1 MKRSALGTRATF
13 FTALAFVLL
22 LSSGAAFAV
31 LGAFNVPYGGAFTLT
46 PDATVPT
53 NVLFEARAVGLA
65 TFGNSSLGIR
75 ATFDTTVN
83 PNTISNGQFVLT
95 AANGDQAYG
104 VITGG
109 ANTIDAYG
117 FSRMRGN
124 YRFTGGTGKFTG
136 VRGSG
141 TWTGISRTNEA
152 SRGLLQFSFNGTI
165 GN

>member
-1 MKRSALGTRATF
+1 MKRSALGPRATVLA
-13 FTALAFVLL
+13 ALAFVLL
-22 LSSGAAFAV
+22 LSSAAFAL

-53 NVLFEARAVGLA
+53 NVLLEARGVGLA
-65 TFGNSSLGIR
+65 PFGNSSLGVR

-83 PNTISNGQFVLT
+83 PNTISGGQFVLT

-109 ANTIDAYG
+109 ANTIDQYG

-124 YRFTGGTGKFTG
+124 YRFTGGTGRFGG

-141 TWTGISRTNEA
+141 TWTAISRTNEA
-152 SRGLLQFSFNGTI
+152 SKGLIQFSFNGTI

>member
-1 MKRSALGTRATF
+1 MKRSALGPRATLF
-13 FTALAFVLL
+13 IALAFLLL
-22 LSSGAAFAV
+22 LSSGAAFAL

-53 NVLFEARAVGLA
+53 NVLFEARAVALA
-65 TFGNSSLGIR
+65 TFGNSSLAIR

-83 PNTISNGQFVLT
+83 PNAISNGQFALT

-117 FSRMRGN
+117 YSRMRGN
-124 YRFTGGTGKFTG
+124 YKFTGGTGKFAG
-136 VRGSG
+136 VKGSG
-141 TWTGISRTNEA
+141 TWTAISRTNEA
-152 SRGLLQFSFNGTI
+152 GKGLIQFTFNGTI